1 MRLFSEK
8 EYIKNRVLSL
18 DKEEKLLNACS
29 VHIEPV
35 IITALSTGLRLGELL
50 TLLWKNISF
59 ENMQIKIKNCQAHI
73 QIKHDH

>member
-35 IITALSTGLRLGELL
+35 IITALSTGLRL
-50 TLLWKNISF
+50 
-59 ENMQIKIKNCQAHI
+59 
-73 QIKHDH
+73 